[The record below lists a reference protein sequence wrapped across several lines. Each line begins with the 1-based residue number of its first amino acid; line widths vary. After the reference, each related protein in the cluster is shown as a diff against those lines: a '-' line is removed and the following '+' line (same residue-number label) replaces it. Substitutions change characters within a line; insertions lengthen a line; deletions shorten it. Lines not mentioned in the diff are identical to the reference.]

1 MVVGQPGKLVPVL
14 RVVGSSPI
22 LVAKITTTRQTG
34 GLLGAISPC
43 YWPASKGAGFHF
55 GLWEVCFAPSHS
67 SIQAIL
73 RLTRRYPIKGYCYY
87 CTLTLKRVFIFFNT

>member
-1 MVVGQPGKLVPVL
+1 MNIHIYDFKKVKMRYHTL
-14 RVVGSSPI
+14 RVRYS
-22 LVAKITTTRQTG
+22 LRITTTRQTG

-73 RLTRRYPIKGYCYY
+73 RL
-87 CTLTLKRVFIFFNT
+87 